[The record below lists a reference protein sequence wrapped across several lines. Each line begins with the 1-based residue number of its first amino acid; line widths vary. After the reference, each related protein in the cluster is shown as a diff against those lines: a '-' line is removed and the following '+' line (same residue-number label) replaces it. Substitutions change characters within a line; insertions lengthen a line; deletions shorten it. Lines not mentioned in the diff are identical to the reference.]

1 MNCSRGRPWFDTT
14 DLLSLLLVAV
24 AEDIENSSTELEKL
38 CELMTKEGLTI
49 LLVRELSPDFWHEY
63 PNTDSV
69 FLTPSL
75 AVKTETF
82 LKNLL
87 SP

>member
-1 MNCSRGRPWFDTT
+1 MNCYRGIQWFDNI
-14 DLLSLLLVAV
+14 DLLSLLLFAV

-38 CELMTKEGLTI
+38 CELMMKEGLTI